1 MVVWGVSCIGGD
13 GRVSS
18 ATVAEQRQAE
28 PHGLAELYE
37 RNAPGAV
44 RLAYLITS
52 DPELAQDIAQ
62 EAFVRVAGRF
72 RHLRVPEAFDAYLRR
87 TVVNLCNSHFRH
99 ERVARAAL
107 DQEAAEA
114 LNRVVDE
121 PDLGLRDELRT
132 ALRRLPVRQRT
143 AIVLHYYEDL
153 SEEQLAEAMRCSPSA
168 ARSLV
173 SHGMATLRAVIGG
186 EQR

>member
-1 MVVWGVSCIGGD
+1 MSG
-13 GRVSS
+13 
-18 ATVAEQRQAE
+18 ATVAEKRRAE
-28 PHGLAELYE
+28 PKGLAELYE

-52 DPELAQDIAQ
+52 DPDLAQDIAQ

-107 DQEAAEA
+107 EREAAEVS
-114 LNRVVDE
+114 NRTIDE
-121 PDLGLRDELRT
+121 PDIALRDELRRDLD
-132 ALRRLPVRQRT
+132 APAAGPEGRELAGVPSNQIRL
-143 AIVLHYYEDL
+143 
-153 SEEQLAEAMRCSPSA
+153 S
-168 ARSLV
+168 
-173 SHGMATLRAVIGG
+173 IGG
-186 EQR
+186 EDPADLIADLERALA

>member
-1 MVVWGVSCIGGD
+1 MSG
-13 GRVSS
+13 
-18 ATVAEQRQAE
+18 ATVAEKRRAE
-28 PHGLAELYE
+28 PKGLAELYE

-52 DPELAQDIAQ
+52 DPDLAQDIAQ

-107 DQEAAEA
+107 EREAAEVS
-114 LNRVVDE
+114 NRTIDE
-121 PDLGLRDELRT
+121 PDIALRDELRT
-132 ALRRLPVRQRT
+132 ALLDAPAAGPEAASSPACPRT
-143 AIVLHYYEDL
+143 RSGL
-153 SEEQLAEAMRCSPSA
+153 S
-168 ARSLV
+168 
-173 SHGMATLRAVIGG
+173 IGG
-186 EQR
+186 EDPADLIADLERALG

>member
-1 MVVWGVSCIGGD
+1 MSG
-13 GRVSS
+13 
-18 ATVAEQRQAE
+18 ATVAEGVRAE
-28 PHGLAELYE
+28 PIGLAELYE
-37 RNAPGAV
+37 RNAPGVV

-52 DPELAQDIAQ
+52 DPDLAQDIAQ

-99 ERVARAAL
+99 ERVVREVLAR
-107 DQEAAEA
+107 EAAETTD
-114 LNRVVDE
+114 RTIDP
-121 PDLGLRDELRT
+121 PDVGLREQLRA

-153 SEEQLAEAMRCSPSA
+153 SEEQLAEAMRCSTSA

-173 SHGMATLRAVIGG
+173 SHGMQTLRTLIGG
-186 EQR
+186 EER